1 MWISA
6 QTGTQGDPPMRK
18 SRFTEAQIVGIV
30 REYDAGVAVKEL
42 SRKHGVHANTIRL
55 WKSKYSDTE
64 VGDVVRLKQLES
76 QNLQMQRIIARQTL
90 KIDAMD
96 ELIKKHGWG
105 QRSDKRR

>member
-55 WKSKYSDTE
+55 WKSKYSDME

-76 QNLQMQRIIARQTL
+76 ENLQMQRIIARQTL
-90 KIDAMD
+90 KIDAMN
-96 ELIKKHGWG
+96 ELIKKGWG